1 MKTLATEIT
10 INASPQTVWS
20 ILDDLERYPE
30 WNALVPELRGRT
42 TVGETVEGKLV
53 QPNTPVIPLA
63 PTLTRIVGA
72 RELRWITI
80 VPGDQGFT
88 AEHYFILTPT
98 EDGGTHL
105 VHNEDFDGPAVE
117 FLWEGVNTNGRQA
130 YNQMNA
136 DLKARA
142 EALESASVV
151 LHPAVDGPPDQKSV
165 NALSTVRCRC
175 ACDKVEVTL
184 TAPAVHNHLCGCTK
198 CWKPEGALFALTAV
212 VPVGTLE
219 VTANSEKL
227 DVIDPGQS
235 IQRHACK
242 DCGTHMFGHV
252 PDKDHHFYG
261 MEFIHP
267 ELSNG
272 ASPAGPPEF
281 AGFVS
286 SIIEAGASPSQMEAV
301 RHRLSELCIPAYD
314 AFSPEIM
321 DIIAWHKVKLGRG
334 PHERAR
340 QSQLGSSSVQ

>member
-1 MKTLATEIT
+1 MKTLETQIT
-10 INASPQTVWS
+10 IDASPQTVWS
-20 ILDDLERYPE
+20 ILDDLARYPE

-72 RELRWITI
+72 RELRWVTI

-105 VHNEDFDGPAVE
+105 VHNEDFDGPAVGL
-117 FLWEGVNTNGRQA
+117 LWDGINTNGRDA

-142 EALESASVV
+142 EAMKSAPIL
-151 LHPAVDGPPDQKSV
+151 LHPTVDCAPGQQIVATQS
-165 NALSTVRCRC
+165 ALHCRC
-175 ACDKVEVTL
+175 ALDKVKVRL
-184 TAPAVHNHLCGCTK
+184 TAPAVHSHLCGCTK

-227 DVIDPGQS
+227 DVVDRGQS
-235 IQRHACK
+235 IQRHACR
-242 DCGTHMFGHV
+242 DCGTHLFGHV
-252 PDKDHHFYG
+252 SDKDHHFYG
-261 MEFIHP
+261 VEFIHP
-267 ELSNG
+267 ELSDE
-272 ASPAGPPEF
+272 ASPAAPPEF

-286 SIIEAGASPSQMEAV
+286 SVIEAGASPSQMEAV
-301 RHRLSELCIPAYD
+301 RHRLSELRIPAYD

-321 DIIAWHKVKLGRG
+321 DMIAWHKVKLGRG
-334 PHERAR
+334 SQERAA
-340 QSQLGSSSVQ
+340 QSEPGSSSVQ